1 MNRVDIDSIL
11 EDYMVS
17 HDRSGD
23 PELDAVAAALFL
35 EETFGITLSDADI
48 DPSVLGTQVSMRSLV
63 ARSLDHA

>member
-1 MNRVDIDSIL
+1 MNRIDIDSIL

-17 HDRSGD
+17 RDRSGD
-23 PELDAVAAALFL
+23 PELEAVSAALFL

-48 DPSVLGTQVSMRSLV
+48 DLSVLGTHLGMRSLV